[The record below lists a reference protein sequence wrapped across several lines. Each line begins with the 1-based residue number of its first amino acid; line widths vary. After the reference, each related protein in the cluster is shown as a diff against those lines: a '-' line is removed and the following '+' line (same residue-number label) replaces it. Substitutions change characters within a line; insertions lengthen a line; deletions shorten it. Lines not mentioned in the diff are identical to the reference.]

1 MGSSI
6 NQDYLSGNYY
16 DSFHFLVESNCS
28 HRHAADLLHLQH
40 PNSRSLC
47 AMAKRTA
54 TELGSEICAMAMQ
67 IMGEEGLLAVSKLSL
82 VVFSNSLLSFYLR
95 LIILKGIF
103 EIFVFIRS

>member
-6 NQDYLSGNYY
+6 SQDCLSGNYY
-16 DSFHFLVESNCS
+16 DSFHFLVASNCS

-82 VVFSNSLLSFYLR
+82 AFSNSLLSFYLR